1 MIIFLLL
8 GIFLIIGLPVS
19 FAIGTSSLVFLLTQ
33 DTFVTPSII
42 SQRMISG
49 LDSFPLLALPFFLL
63 AGNLMMYGTT
73 PRLMRFANALL
84 GFIKGGLAGVSVIAS
99 AFFGAISGSGVA
111 TVAAVGSVVTPE
123 MIKKGYGRGFVA
135 SLIAGAGVLGMVIPP
150 SMAMVVF
157 GVSAG
162 VSIGDLFL
170 AGIIPGILVSLFLII
185 FGVLVSKKRNYG
197 GDATRFDFNEL
208 LDSFKSAL
216 LPMFLPVIILGGVM
230 TGVFTPTESAVVA
243 TIYALILAIVVYRE
257 LSIKQLFTVFKDS
270 AINSSVILFIIA
282 AATPFGWIL
291 TTQQIPNDLATMLT
305 SATTNG
311 IVILLLISIIL
322 LIMGTFM
329 ETIATIIIMTPILF
343 PIAMQVGIDPI
354 HFGVI
359 MMVNLAIGGVTP
371 PLAVGLFTSAKIAK
385 ISVEETFPDVL
396 YVLGVMILSYVII
409 VIFPVLSLLIPN
421 MFQ

>member
-1 MIIFLLL
+1 MIIFLIL
-8 GIFLIIGLPVS
+8 GVLLIIGVPVS
-19 FAIGTSSLVFLLTQ
+19 FAIGLSCLVFLFTQ
-33 DTFVTPSII
+33 DTVVTSSII

-63 AGNLMMYGTT
+63 AGNLMIYGTT

-84 GFIKGGLAGVSVIAS
+84 GFIKGGLAGVSVVAS

-123 MIKKGYGRGFVA
+123 MIKKGYGKGFIA

-170 AGIIPGILVSLFLII
+170 AGIIPGLLVSLFLII
-185 FGVLVSKKRNYG
+185 YGVLISNKRNYG
-197 GDATRFDFNEL
+197 GDATKFDFKEL
-208 LDSFKSAL
+208 TNSFKSAL
-216 LPMFLPVIILGGVM
+216 LPLLLPVIILGGVM
-230 TGVFTPTESAVVA
+230 SGVFTPTESAVVA
-243 TIYALILAIVVYRE
+243 VVYAFILAMFVYRE
-257 LSIKQLFTVFKDS
+257 LSIKKLFIVLKES
-270 AINSSVILFIIA
+270 AVNSSIILFIIA

-291 TTQQIPNDLATMLT
+291 TTQQIPNKLAGLITN
-305 SATTNG
+305 ATTNG
-311 IVILLLISIIL
+311 VIILLLISLIL

-343 PIAMQVGIDPI
+343 PIAMQVGIEPI
-354 HFGVI
+354 HFGII

-371 PLAVGLFTSAKIAK
+371 PLAVGLFTSAKIAN

-396 YVLGVMILSYVII
+396 HVLFVMIFAYLII
-409 VIFPVLSLLIPN
+409 VLFPILSLWIPGTL
-421 MFQ
+421 Q

>member
-1 MIIFLLL
+1 MIIFLIL
-8 GIFLIIGLPVS
+8 GVLLIIGVPVS
-19 FAIGTSSLVFLLTQ
+19 FAIGLSCLVFLLTQ
-33 DTFVTPSII
+33 DTVVTSSII

-63 AGNLMMYGTT
+63 AGNLMIYGTT

-84 GFIKGGLAGVSVIAS
+84 GFIKGGLAGVSVVAS

-123 MIKKGYGRGFVA
+123 MIKKGYGKGFIA

-170 AGIIPGILVSLFLII
+170 AGIIPGLLVSLFLII
-185 FGVLVSKKRNYG
+185 YGVLISNKRNYG
-197 GDATRFDFNEL
+197 GDATKFDLKEL
-208 LDSFKSAL
+208 TNSFKSAL
-216 LPMFLPVIILGGVM
+216 LPLLLPVIILGGVM
-230 TGVFTPTESAVVA
+230 SGVFTPTESAVVA
-243 TIYALILAIVVYRE
+243 VVYAFILAMFVYRE
-257 LSIKQLFTVFKDS
+257 LSIKKLFIVLKES
-270 AINSSVILFIIA
+270 AVNSSIILFIIA

-291 TTQQIPNDLATMLT
+291 TTQQIPNKLAGLITN
-305 SATTNG
+305 ATTNG
-311 IVILLLISIIL
+311 VIILLLISLIL

-343 PIAMQVGIDPI
+343 PIAMQVGIEPI
-354 HFGVI
+354 HFGII

-371 PLAVGLFTSAKIAK
+371 PLAVGLFTSAKIAN

-396 YVLGVMILSYVII
+396 HVLFVMIFAYLII
-409 VIFPVLSLLIPN
+409 VLFPILSLWIPGTL
-421 MFQ
+421 Q